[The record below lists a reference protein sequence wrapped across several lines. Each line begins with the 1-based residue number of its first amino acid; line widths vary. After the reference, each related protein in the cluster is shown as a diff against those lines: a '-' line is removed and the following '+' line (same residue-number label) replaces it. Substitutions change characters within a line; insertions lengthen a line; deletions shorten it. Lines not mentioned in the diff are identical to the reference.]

1 MYRFFKIMN
10 IKEYIKNIC
19 WKIISL
25 LDVSEYGIGDNE
37 VLYNIP
43 ISNMMVETDKGYK
56 DVTNLIIKKPMD
68 IWKIKTENGYWLE
81 GADKHI
87 CFRDNYSEV
96 FIDEL
101 RIGDK
106 ILTIDGPSKIISIQ
120 HYLLPVCMADLTV
133 NSEDHRFYSNGILS
147 HNSVITAIYALWV
160 ILFHTDKNGLILSK
174 SGPAAS
180 DLLEKTKTMYR
191 YLPYYLK
198 LGTIKWNQVSI
209 SFDNN
214 SQIGC
219 EAFSGTAGLGKTL
232 NLVILDEF
240 AWTPQNDARLF
251 YMNIIPTVTTIS
263 DSNVC
268 IMSTQNGHNLFYE
281 IYDAAIKKKNIYKPF
296 KVDWYQVPQ
305 YNPQTKQWDKRT
317 EEWKE
322 MMVGVLGS
330 EEAFYYQYGTA
341 FLASDKCLVSR
352 ECLGRIRD
360 KNILYEVKEELEIV
374 QMYKDALTWDPNF
387 DLEELKTEFFFILID
402 LAEGGGGDS
411 TVFHIFRIDD
421 DQHYSE
427 VGHWISNKVDLEH
440 AALEF
445 WLIAGQLFN
454 NDRCLWSL
462 EWNTY
467 GALFYN
473 IIINLN
479 EPDYD
484 EENSWR
490 FNCGIDID
498 GVDQSRFVNYKKSS
512 IEEQIIGKVKHTS
525 KYIPGIKFTGG
536 NKSTACSLL
545 KILLERGNI
554 SLTSLICVSELENF
568 EDKNGNGSYKASYG
582 HDDVIM
588 TCCQIPMMQQTPI
601 WKDFIEDFKAYKIG
615 LSADEKWSN
624 VGNSIYGDLQTL
636 SRTEALFTPP
646 ELGGFGESWTI

>member
-1 MYRFFKIMN
+1 MCAKKKKSPAPKRDNFTYEYDPVKREIGGEEAEKVIWSTKSLQAAVDALNQGLPLKTNPFCGKDTQLLKPELLYRRT
-10 IKEYIKNIC
+10 KEEIEDYIKCMQDPVYFASKCFIMTPEGLQQCKLRDYQEDYLN
-19 WKIISL
+19 L
-25 LDVSEYGIGDNE
+25 LK
-37 VLYNIP
+37 
-43 ISNMMVETDKGYK
+43 SNR
-56 DVTNLIIKKPMD
+56 
-68 IWKIKTENGYWLE
+68 
-81 GADKHI
+81 
-87 CFRDNYSEV
+87 F
-96 FIDEL
+96 
-101 RIGDK
+101 
-106 ILTIDGPSKIISIQ
+106 TI
-120 HYLLPVCMADLTV
+120 YLACRQA
-133 NSEDHRFYSNGILS
+133 GK
-147 HNSVITAIYALWV
+147 SVITAIYALWV

-198 LGTIKWNQVSI
+198 LGTMKWNQGTI

-305 YNPQTKQWDKRT
+305 FNPETKQWDKRT

-360 KNILYEVKEELEIV
+360 NNVLYEVRNDLEIV
-374 QMYKDALTWDPNF
+374 QMYKDSLTWDPDF
-387 DLEELKTEFFFILID
+387 DFEELKTEFFFILVD
-402 LAEGGGGDS
+402 LAEGGGADN

-421 DQHYSE
+421 DQHYTE
-427 VGHWISNKVDLEH
+427 IGHWVSNKVDLEK

-445 WLIAGQLFN
+445 WLIVGQLFN

-484 EENSWR
+484 ESTLWR
-490 FNCGIDID
+490 FNCNIDPDGI
-498 GVDQSRFVNYKKSS
+498 DQSRFVNYKKTS
-512 IEEQIIGKVKHTS
+512 IEEQIVGKPKHTS
-525 KYIPGIKFTGG
+525 KFIPGIKFTGG

-545 KILLERGNI
+545 KILLEKGNI
-554 SLTSLICVSELENF
+554 NLTSLVCVSELENF

-582 HDDVIM
+582 KDDIIM
-588 TCCQIPMMQQTPI
+588 TVCQIPMMQQTPI

-615 LSADEKWSN
+615 LSADSKWNDNNNS
-624 VGNSIYGDLQTL
+624 SIYGELQTMT
-636 SRTEALFTPP
+636 RTEQMFTPP
-646 ELGGFGESWTI
+646 ELGGMAQSWTL